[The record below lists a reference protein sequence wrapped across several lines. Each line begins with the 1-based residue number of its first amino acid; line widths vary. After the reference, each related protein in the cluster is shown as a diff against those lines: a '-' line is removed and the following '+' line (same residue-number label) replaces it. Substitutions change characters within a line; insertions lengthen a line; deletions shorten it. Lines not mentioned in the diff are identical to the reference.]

1 MSRNGSGTYTL
12 PAGNPVVTGTT
23 ISSTWANSTLTNI
36 ASALTDSLAADGQTT
51 ATGNLKM
58 GNNRITGLADGIA
71 ATDAASLAQVTS
83 AVAITG
89 GTINGTTIGA
99 TTPATGKFTTLEAT
113 GVTTV
118 QAGTV
123 SAPAI
128 TTTGDTNT
136 GIFFPAADTISFS
149 EGGAEAMR
157 ITSAGDVGIG
167 TTAPAT
173 KLQVAGTTRI
183 GVTGTNGVLQLART
197 SDGATISSFK
207 TDGTSG
213 IIDSVLST
221 TFQINTAEAMRIDT
235 SGNFLFNTTQTSATN
250 TQGMFVKAGADTY
263 ASIGHASGVG
273 SGNAYALFL
282 YDGTAIGTITQ
293 NGTTGV
299 LYNITSDYRL
309 KTVIAP
315 VTNAGQRIDALQP
328 IEYDWKVNGGRT
340 RGFLAH
346 QFAEVYPNSVSGEKD
361 AIDKEGK
368 PKYQSM
374 QAATSEVM
382 ADLIAEIQSL
392 RKRVAQL
399 ESK

>member
-71 ATDAASLAQVTS
+71 ATDAASITQVTS

-89 GTINGTTIGA
+89 GTINGTSVGA
-99 TTPATGKFTTLEAT
+99 TTAATGRCTTLEAT

-136 GIFFPAADTISFS
+136 GIFFPAADTIAFS
-149 EGGAEAMR
+149 EGGAEVAR
-157 ITSAGDVGIG
+157 FDASGNLLVGTTTASGNRLDVVGGGVAITASGTSFNLLNITDSVDQSGATYIQFSNSAGGNIG
-167 TTAPAT
+167 NINRVTT
-173 KLQVAGTTRI
+173 
-183 GVTGTNGVLQLART
+183 TNAV
-197 SDGATISSFK
+197 
-207 TDGTSG
+207 
-213 IIDSVLST
+213 VY
-221 TFQINTAEAMRIDT
+221 NT
-235 SGNFLFNTTQTSATN
+235 
-250 TQGMFVKAGADTY
+250 
-263 ASIGHASGVG
+263 
-273 SGNAYALFL
+273 
-282 YDGTAIGTITQ
+282 
-293 NGTTGV
+293 
-299 LYNITSDYRL
+299 TSDYRL
-309 KTVIAP
+309 KNVIGD
-315 VTNAGQRIDALQP
+315 VTGQGSRIDALKP
-328 IEYDWKVNGGRT
+328 IDYQWKEGNEQA

-346 QFAEVYPNSVSGEKD
+346 EFQTVYPNSVSGEKD
-361 AIDKEGK
+361 ALEKDGS

-374 QAATSEVM
+374 QASSSEVM

-392 RKRVAQL
+392 RKRIAAL
-399 ESK
+399 EA